1 MSMQDHGKNDP
12 TVGEK
17 DRLKMDQKK
26 DVLTVQ
32 ERVKLLEDQIKQKN
46 EEYLKLTDIVEK
58 LKIINTLLYKE
69 VCKEYNTLSVPAE
82 EE

>member
-1 MSMQDHGKNDP
+1 MAPHEQERNTARMESHPSTKS
-12 TVGEK
+12 TS
-17 DRLKMDQKK
+17 KK

-32 ERVKLLEDQIKQKN
+32 ERVKILEDQIKQKN
-46 EEYLKLTDIVEK
+46 DEYLKLTDVVEK

-69 VCKEYNTLSVPAE
+69 VCKEYNTLNLPIE